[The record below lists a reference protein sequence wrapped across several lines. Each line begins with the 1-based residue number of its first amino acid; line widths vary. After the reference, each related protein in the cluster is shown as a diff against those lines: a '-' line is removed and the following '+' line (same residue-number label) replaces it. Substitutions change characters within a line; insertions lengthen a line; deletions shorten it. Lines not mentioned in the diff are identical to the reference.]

1 MKEMELNKKY
11 APPKDYNEAQ
21 QNDPTFFNYQY
32 QKYQQQIN
40 NDPVHTDYNAYS
52 AQKSTISSATDREDD
67 NMSK

>member
-1 MKEMELNKKY
+1 MELNKKY
-11 APPKDYNEAQ
+11 APPKDYLEAQ

-52 AQKSTISSATDREDD
+52 AQKSTIS
-67 NMSK
+67 